1 MSEGFG
7 ILFLVS
13 GLHASILSS
22 CNWGEGAD
30 DRREGG
36 CDRGDGGLSDF

>member
-1 MSEGFG
+1 MSKGFG
-7 ILFLVS
+7 ILSLVS
-13 GLHASILSS
+13 GLTSILGS